1 MTPVIAT
8 IPDSNAVGRAALRK
22 ANLRLLPLLG
32 LGYGAAIL
40 DRNNISFAALQM
52 NRDLHFSAS
61 MYGFGAGLFFVG
73 YAACEIPSNLLLCR
87 FGARRWIARIL
98 FTWGLLA
105 VGMMLVRT
113 PLQFYCMRFSL
124 GVAEAGFFP
133 GVVFYLMHWFP
144 DSMRARAISHVYIA
158 AAFAGVLNGL
168 LAGPLLRLQG
178 KLGLAGWQ
186 WLFLL
191 EGLLPIMLSVLYLM
205 YLPDHPGE
213 AKWLTTE
220 ERNWLIHSIDH
231 EMAGVVSHGG
241 VMKALRDPRIW
252 QFGLVSFCMMAC
264 IFSYIFSAPAI
275 LQSSTALSVGKIGL
289 ITASISVLSA
299 ITLVF
304 NAKRSDQAGE
314 RYWHLAMPMLLMA
327 VGFTMSGLLS
337 GVWVAPALA
346 TCAIGFYATQGIFFA
361 MPATFMK
368 GKAAAVGI
376 AAINSIAMLGGFVGP
391 FWMGLMKDWTGSY
404 RIGLITLAI
413 PSLVGAVTTVFLRS
427 RALEEG
433 RSRESY

>member
-1 MTPVIAT
+1 MTSVIAT
-8 IPDSNAVGRAALRK
+8 TEDSDAVGRLALRK
-22 ANLRLLPLLG
+22 VNLRLLPLLG

-40 DRNNISFAALQM
+40 DRNNIGFAALQM
-52 NRDLHFSAS
+52 NHDLHFSAS

-73 YAACEIPSNLLLCR
+73 YATCEIPSNLLLYR

-105 VGMMLVRT
+105 IGMMLVRT
-113 PLQFYCMRFSL
+113 PLQFYCMRFLL

-144 DSMRARAISHVYIA
+144 DSMRARAISRFYIA

-168 LAGPLLRLQG
+168 LAGPLLSLQG

-191 EGLLPIMLSVLYLM
+191 EGLLPVVLSGLYLV
-205 YLPDHPGE
+205 YLPAHPGE

-220 ERNWLIHSIDH
+220 EQRWLLHSIDQ

-241 VMKALRDPRIW
+241 VMKALRDPRIL

-264 IFSYIFSAPAI
+264 IFSYVFSAPAVI
-275 LQSSTALSVGKIGL
+275 QKSTALSVGKIGL
-289 ITASISVLSA
+289 ITASISVLCA
-299 ITLVF
+299 IALVS
-304 NAKRSDQAGE
+304 NAKRSDQARE
-314 RYWHLAMPMLLMA
+314 RYWHLALPMLLMA

-337 GVWVAPALA
+337 GVLVVPALA
-346 TCAIGFYATQGIFFA
+346 ACAIGFYATQGIFFA
-361 MPATFMK
+361 MPGTFMK

-413 PSLVGAVTTVFLRS
+413 PCLIGAAMTLFLRS
-427 RALEEG
+427 RAAG
-433 RSRESY
+433 IKSIA